1 MSLRRRPYADY
12 NYWPS
17 VADMILAAF
26 MVMLILWFT
35 ENLRAFSLVADAQR
49 ARGEKAPVQAENLEL
64 RTALDQL
71 RGEQERL
78 RLELSEVRTLRP
90 AAAEMQRLKSEAARL
105 EAALRRAQDDAKA
118 ATRGD
123 NDQPPNIVLG
133 ESSQYKFPT
142 GSATLSPRF
151 AELLATRIFPRL
163 KEIVE
168 RYPQVDLIEII
179 GHTDGQPL
187 SGQASNLDRVLQGAV
202 SVGALR
208 AGSNADLGL
217 MRAVAVRL
225 ALERAAE
232 AGGLPP
238 RVRFRTYSAAQTAP
252 ETEAAGAPPTAIPV
266 SGDEVISPGRPLP
279 AASTRGG
286 ADEAR
291 RRIEI
296 RFTRLNPN
304 APR

>member
-1 MSLRRRPYADY
+1 
-12 NYWPS
+12 
-17 VADMILAAF
+17 
-26 MVMLILWFT
+26 
-35 ENLRAFSLVADAQR
+35 
-49 ARGEKAPVQAENLEL
+49 
-64 RTALDQL
+64 
-71 RGEQERL
+71 
-78 RLELSEVRTLRP
+78 
-90 AAAEMQRLKSEAARL
+90 MQRLKSENARL
-105 EAALRRAQDDAKA
+105 DAALRRAQDDARA
-118 ATRGD
+118 AAARRGD

-151 AELLATRIFPRL
+151 AELLTSRVFPRL

-168 RYPQVDLIEII
+168 RYPQVDLIEVI

-187 SGQASNLDRVLQGAV
+187 SGRASNLDRVLEGAV

-225 ALERAAE
+225 ALERAAV

-252 ETEAAGAPPTAIPV
+252 AEEGAATPPTPLPGNGG
-266 SGDEVISPGRPLP
+266 GDEVVLPGRPLLVAP
-279 AASTRGG
+279 TRGG

-296 RFTRLNPN
+296 QFTRLNPN
-304 APR
+304 GPR